1 MKIVI
6 LDAATLGE
14 ALDFSVLERFGE
26 VVLHDNTPA
35 ELVAERLHDADIA
48 IINKIKIHENI
59 LHHTKNLKLVCVFAT
74 GYDNVDLVACRA
86 HGVAV
91 CNVKGYST
99 HSVAQL
105 TVLMALTLIEKIG
118 AYTDFVKSGGYLA
131 AGVPNRLIP
140 VFHELYGKTW
150 GIVGAGA
157 IGGQVAKVAEAF
169 GCKVLAYKRTPTDA
183 FDCVPL
189 DELLCRSDIVSLH
202 TPLNNGTRGLIGARE
217 LDKMKSDAI
226 LINVARGAVTDE
238 GAVADAVLDGKIGGF
253 ATDVYSVEPFPA
265 DHPMTRL
272 LHCDNVML
280 TPHMAWGALEARVRC
295 LDEIVMNIEAYLKGE
310 KRNRVDSVKV

>member
-1 MKIVI
+1 MKITI

-26 VVLHDNTPA
+26 VVLYDNTPA
-35 ELVAERLHDADIA
+35 ELVAERLHDTDIA

-59 LHHTKNLKLVCVFAT
+59 LQHTKNLKLVCVFAT
-74 GYDNVDLVACRA
+74 GYDNVDLTACRA
-86 HGVAV
+86 HGVGV

-105 TVLMALTLIEKIG
+105 TVLMALTLLNKIG
-118 AYTDFVKSGGYLA
+118 AYTDFVKDGGYLA
-131 AGVPNRLIP
+131 AGVPNRLTPI
-140 VFHELYGKTW
+140 FHELYGKTW

-169 GCKVLAYKRTPTDA
+169 GCKVLAYKRTPTA
-183 FDCVPL
+183 EFDCVSL
-189 DELLCRSDIVSLH
+189 DELLRQSDIVSLH
-202 TPLNNGTRGLIGARE
+202 TPLNDGTRGLIGARE
-217 LDKMKSDAI
+217 LGRMKSDAI

-238 GAVADAVLDGKIGGF
+238 GAVADAVLDGRIGGF
-253 ATDVYSVEPFPA
+253 ATDVYSAEPFPA
-265 DHPMTRL
+265 DHPMARL

-295 LDEIVMNIEAYLKGE
+295 LDEIVMNIEAFLKGE

>member
-1 MKIVI
+1 MKTVV
-6 LDAATLGE
+6 LDAGTLGE
-14 ALDFSVLERFGE
+14 GLDFSVLGRFGE
-26 VVLHDNTPA
+26 VVLYDGTPA
-35 ELVAERLHDADIA
+35 ELVAERLRDADIA
-48 IINKIKIHENI
+48 IINKIKIREET
-59 LHHTKNLKLVCVFAT
+59 LRDAKNLKLICVFAT
-74 GYDNVDLVACRA
+74 GYDNVDLAACRA

-105 TVLMALTLIEKIG
+105 TVLMALTLLHKIG
-118 AYTDFVKSGGYLA
+118 AYTDFVKDGGYLA

-169 GCKVLAYKRTPTDA
+169 GCKVLAYKRTPTDE

-189 DELLCRSDIVSLH
+189 DELLRRSDIVSLH
-202 TPLNNGTRGLIGARE
+202 TPLNDGTRGLIGERE
-217 LDKMKSDAI
+217 LGMMKPDAI

-238 GAVADAVLDGKIGGF
+238 NTVADAVLSGKIGGF

-272 LHCDNVML
+272 LSCDNVML

-295 LDEIVMNIEAYLKGE
+295 LDEIIMNIEAYLKGE
-310 KRNRVDSVKV
+310 KRNRVD

>member
-1 MKIVI
+1 MNIVV
-6 LDAATLGE
+6 LEAATLGE
-14 ALDFSVLERFGE
+14 GLDFSVLNRFGE
-26 VVLHDNTPA
+26 VVLYDNTPA
-35 ELVAERLHDADIA
+35 ERVAERVDDADVV
-48 IINKIKIHENI
+48 IINKIKINAST
-59 LHHTKNLKLVCVFAT
+59 LQDNRSVKLVCVFAT
-74 GYDNVDLVACRA
+74 GYDNIDLAFCRERNI
-86 HGVAV
+86 AV

-118 AYTDFVKSGGYLA
+118 AYTDFIKDGSYTRS
-131 AGVPNRLIP
+131 GVPNRLIP
-140 VFHELYGKTW
+140 INHELYGKTW

-169 GCKVLAYKRTPTDA
+169 GCKVLAYKRTPTDE

-189 DELLCRSDIVSLH
+189 DELLRRSDIVSLH
-202 TPLNNGTRGLIGARE
+202 TPLNDGTRGLIGERE
-217 LDKMKSDAI
+217 LGMMKPDAI

-238 GAVADAVLDGKIGGF
+238 SAVADAVLEGKVGGF

-272 LHCDNVML
+272 LNCDNVML

-310 KRNRVDSVKV
+310 NRNRVD

>member
-48 IINKIKIHENI
+48 IINKIKTHENI

-189 DELLCRSDIVSLH
+189 DELLRRSDIISLH
-202 TPLNNGTRGLIGARE
+202 TPLNDGTRGLIGARE
-217 LDKMKSDAI
+217 LDMMKSDAI

-238 GAVADAVLDGKIGGF
+238 SAVADAVLDGKIGGF

-310 KRNRVDSVKV
+310 KRNRVDQNA

>member
-310 KRNRVDSVKV
+310 KRNRVDQNA